1 MILQLN
7 AITIILSAR
16 MLWGKRWGKLIGSA
30 DLFNQGS
37 AFKEWVA
44 MKKLLELYSVLE
56 VLTSDL
62 HQHP

>member
-16 MLWGKRWGKLIGSA
+16 MLSGKRLGKLIGSA
-30 DLFNQGS
+30 DLCNQGS